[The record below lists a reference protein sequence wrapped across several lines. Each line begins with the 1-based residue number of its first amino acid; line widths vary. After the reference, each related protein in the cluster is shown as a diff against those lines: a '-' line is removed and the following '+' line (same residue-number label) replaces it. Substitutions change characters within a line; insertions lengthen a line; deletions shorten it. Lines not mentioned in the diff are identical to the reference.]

1 VNEHRKAAAR
11 GRSEPRAVGPRAAE
25 ARDVELPPWAAVS
38 DARRAHIARVVALV
52 ERWARALALPAE
64 ERQAWRDAAL
74 WHDALRDAP
83 EETLRAILGDADTDP
98 NLLHG
103 PAAAAQLATQGE
115 RRTEVLDAVR
125 WHTVGSVTWG
135 STGRALYMAD
145 FLEPGRAY
153 SKTDRASLAR
163 QVPRDFDGTFRQ
175 VVRLRLEWALRDGKG
190 LLPSTVALWHAVR

>member
-1 VNEHRKAAAR
+1 MTEHR
-11 GRSEPRAVGPRAAE
+11 
-25 ARDVELPPWAAVS
+25 DVVLPPWAAVS
-38 DARRAHIARVVALV
+38 EARRAHIARVVALV
-52 ERWARALALPAE
+52 ERWAGALGVAAD
-64 ERQAWRDAAL
+64 ERQAWHDAAL

-83 EETLRAILGDADTDP
+83 VETLRAVLRDAETDS

-103 PAAAAQLATQGE
+103 PAAAAQLAAQGE

-125 WHTVGSVTWG
+125 WHTVGSVAWG

-145 FLEPGRAY
+145 FLEPGRPFG
-153 SKTDRASLAR
+153 KTDRAYLAR